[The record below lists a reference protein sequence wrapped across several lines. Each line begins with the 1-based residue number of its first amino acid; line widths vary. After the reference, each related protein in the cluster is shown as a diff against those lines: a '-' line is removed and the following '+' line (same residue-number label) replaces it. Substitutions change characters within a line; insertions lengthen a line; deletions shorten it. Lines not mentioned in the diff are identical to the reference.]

1 MQQVEGSLFT
11 SNCGPAYRALK
22 QLRSRPLQEVEAVRN
37 VDGQLVTDRGELK
50 ACWASYFENLLKANP
65 PAAALPCPTTVY
77 PDPIPPI
84 SEAGPSLKETRD
96 AIAKL
101 KGGKAAGVCGI
112 SAELLIAG
120 GDAVAAGLHAVI
132 CAVWTFRVIPLDWR
146 KGIIVPIWKGK
157 GDRQDCTN
165 YRGITLLSVPGK
177 VLAHILLSRIR
188 PHLLQTQRPAQSGFT
203 PKKSTVDRIL
213 ALRILVERRL
223 EFRQRVFAAY
233 VDLKKAFDSVHREA
247 LWRIMEHRGIPAGI
261 VALLASLYSG
271 TVSAVRVAGGIS
283 EFFPVNSGVRQGCV
297 LAPTLFNA
305 CMDWVLGRTV
315 KRSNCGAS
323 VGDVKISDLDF
334 ADDAVIPDELLDILE
349 SSLVILK
356 EETVLC
362 SLVWKF
368 LGRRLGFR
376 PSVT

>member
-1 MQQVEGSLFT
+1 M
-11 SNCGPAYRALK
+11 
-22 QLRSRPLQEVEAVRN
+22 EV
-37 VDGQLVTDRGELK
+37 
-50 ACWASYFENLLKANP
+50 
-65 PAAALPCPTTVY
+65 
-77 PDPIPPI
+77 
-84 SEAGPSLKETRD
+84 
-96 AIAKL
+96 
-101 KGGKAAGVCGI
+101 
-112 SAELLIAG
+112 
-120 GDAVAAGLHAVI
+120 
-132 CAVWTFRVIPLDWR
+132 
-146 KGIIVPIWKGK
+146 K

-315 KRSNCGAS
+315 ERSNCGAS
-323 VGDVKISDLDF
+323 VGDVNISDLDF
-334 ADDAVIPDELLDILE
+334 ADDAVILAELLDVLE

-356 EETVLC
+356 EETVP
-362 SLVWKF
+362 
-368 LGRRLGFR
+368 LGLEISWTKTRLQAFGDLMDEAVQALSIQGESVDFDVEFTYLGSVIQSNMGCDREIFCRLGLPRGVMDSLDWNVWRSRYLCRRTRVRAFR
-376 PSVT
+376 VLVLPILLHGCETWEQAPQGTDQLL